1 MLADVAEMPG
11 PALPPI
17 LWEPQEGPRL
27 PALLG
32 RGASVSEG
40 PGEPLQLSLVLAL
53 ADLAMTPRAM
63 AREEECL
70 APAAHEGATWEGMTP
85 LLCTRLLGWVALL
98 LSSPGRQTSESAW
111 SMSRVTYKR
120 LTSSIKQMASD

>member
-11 PALPPI
+11 PALPPVH
-17 LWEPQEGPRL
+17 WEPQEGPRL

-53 ADLAMTPRAM
+53 ADLAVTPRAM
-63 AREEECL
+63 AREEEIL
-70 APAAHEGATWEGMTP
+70 APAAHEGAMCEGMAP
-85 LLCTRLLGWVALL
+85 LMHSRLLSGLPLPLPA
-98 LSSPGRQTSESAW
+98 SA
-111 SMSRVTYKR
+111 R
-120 LTSSIKQMASD
+120 